1 MKLGLH
7 ALHGGGN
14 ISVVELA
21 ELARHAE
28 RAGFESLWVGDH
40 IALPEDAGDHEN
52 LPPEIG
58 DVGSS
63 PLRHQI
69 VLCQSRFGM

>member
-1 MKLGLH
+1 
-7 ALHGGGN
+7 
-14 ISVVELA
+14 
-21 ELARHAE
+21 
-28 RAGFESLWVGDH
+28 
-40 IALPEDAGDHEN
+40 LPEDAGDHEN